1 MRELML
7 EVYEVCIEAVAR
19 YEGHVTKYLGDGIL
33 GQFGYPIAH
42 EDDARRA
49 VLASLAVLDAV
60 GARAAAWEARFGAP
74 VTVRIGSTA
83 GSSRSGRST
92 PARGRARTSP
102 ATRPT
107 SPRACRPRRS
117 A

>member
-1 MRELML
+1 MHQSTAIAAQVGPELMRELML
-7 EVYEVCIEAVAR
+7 EVYEVCIDAVAR

-60 GARAAAWEARFGAP
+60 GAQRP
-74 VTVRIGSTA
+74 
-83 GSSRSGRST
+83 
-92 PARGRARTSP
+92 RGRRASAR
-102 ATRPT
+102 R
-107 SPRACRPRRS
+107 
-117 A
+117 